1 MGAKCLFRIQINEYY
16 NSAQVHKELQ
26 RRVEAHTGRRVG
38 PWQVSAQQYGSK
50 GNVRPP
56 VVVFTTSEEPE
67 KRYFLTGKHAIE
79 TDDGLSA
86 LLSKI
91 PALTPT
97 QSFMVK
103 GIEYDLVDFTVR
115 VGMVFEKSG
124 PTSNV
129 VEIGYLPCSIVDNCV
144 GLITELM
151 DKIAAPLVAPQDSRQ
166 DSQAN
171 AAAETNYEFRLV
183 PDDFQKVEG
192 LANTPFSMRHTAMLY
207 SAMLYLNLFNKR

>member
-1 MGAKCLFRIQINEYY
+1 MGRKATSGLLLLSSLRVR
-16 NSAQVHKELQ
+16 S
-26 RRVEAHTGRRVG
+26 RRRGI
-38 PWQVSAQQYGSK
+38 
-50 GNVRPP
+50 
-56 VVVFTTSEEPE
+56 
-67 KRYFLTGKHAIE
+67 FLTGKHAIE

-115 VGMVFEKSG
+115 VVSFRGSRRGFGWRHDLIAVFLYDGYQGMVFEKSG

>member
-1 MGAKCLFRIQINEYY
+1 MGARCLFRIQIHEYY

-38 PWQVSAQQYGSK
+38 RWQVSTQQYVSK

-56 VVVFTTSEEPE
+56 IVVFTTSEEPNS
-67 KRYFLTGKHAIE
+67 RYLLTGKHVIA

-91 PALTPT
+91 PALTPK

-103 GIEYDLVDFTVR
+103 GTEYDLVDFTVR

-124 PTSNV
+124 PTSPV
-129 VEIGYLPCSIVDNCV
+129 VEIGYLPCSVVDNCV

-151 DKIAAPLVAPQDSRQ
+151 EKIAAPLVAPQDSRQ
-166 DSQAN
+166 DSQAT
-171 AAAETNYEFRLV
+171 AAAETNYKFTLV
-183 PDDFQKVEG
+183 ADDFQKVEG
-192 LANTPFSMRHTAMLY
+192 LADMPFSMRHTAL
-207 SAMLYLNLFNKR
+207 LYLIMFNKG